1 MLMIPKHDLDP
12 KINLDGGLK
21 RGDKVELEIA
31 DVTPMGITL
40 DSRTLKLHSVRD
52 LNEQREPLVK
62 PPKGKNTAN
71 MPLPDLKNMIQ
82 NPAPV
87 GPPALPPPPPAAHPM
102 PLPPPPLR

>member
-12 KINLDGGLK
+12 KLNLEGGLK

-52 LNEQREPLVK
+52 IHEQREPIVK
-62 PPKGKNTAN
+62 PSKAKNTAH
-71 MPLPDLKNMIQ
+71 MPLPDLKSMIQ
-82 NPAPV
+82 NPAPAA
-87 GPPALPPPPPAAHPM
+87 PPAMPPAVHPAPA
-102 PLPPPPLR
+102 PLPPVK